1 MRYGGN
7 VFCIGV
13 GPAAFLE
20 TTTETRIHPEN
31 ATRCFEVWCD
41 ESEEQTRR
49 IHEAQRRSKTI
60 EGRAAARERE
70 AIIRRHQN
78 AQRLL

>member
-1 MRYGGN
+1 MPIKDPASGRIKTQ
-7 VFCIGV
+7 VFEIL

-49 IHEAQRRSKTI
+49 IHDAQ
-60 EGRAAARERE
+60 G
-70 AIIRRHQN
+70 
-78 AQRLL
+78 